1 MTNRVALVSCVKS
14 KRNSET
20 PARDMYTSSLFTKM
34 RRYAEQHAEAWFILS
49 AEHGVLAPDELV
61 APYEKTLNK
70 MIKAERLVWAERVQQ
85 QIIQVLLPGTKVIF
99 LAGKRYRE
107 DIVPFLTSKGFSVEV
122 PMQGL
127 AIGSQLSWLN
137 RYTHK

>member
-1 MTNRVALVSCVKS
+1 
-14 KRNSET
+14 
-20 PARDMYTSSLFTKM
+20 M
-34 RRYAEQHAEAWFILS
+34 RRYAEHHAEAWFILS

-61 APYEKTLNK
+61 APYEKSLNK
-70 MIKAERLVWAERVQQ
+70 MRKAERLVWAERVQQ
-85 QIIQVLLPGTKVIF
+85 QIIKVLLPGTKVIF

-122 PMQGL
+122 PMKSL

-137 RYTHK
+137 RHTHK